1 MQQMINNQQGIDMKD
16 KKEITEQ
23 DLEILE
29 RHINSTK
36 IKLIDINN
44 QLNKS
49 LGRLRGSF
57 VIVSILL
64 IIALTVG
71 YFI

>member
-1 MQQMINNQQGIDMKD
+1 MQQMINNQQGIYMKD

-36 IKLIDINN
+36 IKLIDINK
-44 QLNKS
+44 QLNNS

>member
-1 MQQMINNQQGIDMKD
+1 MQQMINNQQGIYMKD

-36 IKLIDINN
+36 NKLIYIN
-44 QLNKS
+44 KK
-49 LGRLRGSF
+49 RKK
-57 VIVSILL
+57 I
-64 IIALTVG
+64 
-71 YFI
+71 

>member
-1 MQQMINNQQGIDMKD
+1 MQQMINNQQGIYMKD

-29 RHINSTK
+29 RHKNSTK

>member
-1 MQQMINNQQGIDMKD
+1 MQQMINNQQGIYMKD

-44 QLNKS
+44 KLNKS

>member
-1 MQQMINNQQGIDMKD
+1 MQAMISNQQGIYMKD

-64 IIALTVG
+64 IIALAVG

>member
-1 MQQMINNQQGIDMKD
+1 MQAMISNQQGIYMKD

-44 QLNKS
+44 QFNKS

-64 IIALTVG
+64 IIALAVG

>member
-1 MQQMINNQQGIDMKD
+1 MQQMINNQQGIYMKD

-44 QLNKS
+44 QFNKS

-64 IIALTVG
+64 IIALAVG

>member
-1 MQQMINNQQGIDMKD
+1 MQQMINNQQGIYMKD

-57 VIVSILL
+57 VIV
-64 IIALTVG
+64 
-71 YFI
+71 

>member
-1 MQQMINNQQGIDMKD
+1 MINNQQGIYMKD

>member
-1 MQQMINNQQGIDMKD
+1 MQQMINNQQGIYMKD

>member
-1 MQQMINNQQGIDMKD
+1 MQQMINNQQGLYMKD

>member
-1 MQQMINNQQGIDMKD
+1 MISNQQGIYMKD

-44 QLNKS
+44 QFNKS

-64 IIALTVG
+64 IIALAVG